1 MLVRMRGCLLA
12 LALGSAACGPSIP
25 KHTGYPEGKTTPWT
39 AAKEIVIDER
49 MEGEAKG
56 QLSYPERQRAR
67 WYVMELPYDG
77 ALGAVLTFDAD
88 NPEADVGMEILDSGF
103 NVRAEGTN
111 DDDEGR
117 PKKIRSVKDM
127 VKGKAYIHV
136 YTLGKKDVLDFK
148 LRVQL
153 QPVLRQEPTVMF
165 PNNVPNTPM
174 LAAVPAADDAPR
186 GKGRPKPPDGPK
198 PPDPPKPPPEDTE
211 VGSIRARVLEYIE
224 SGDKVKL
231 TINKGSDNGV
241 EKGWTGYVVDSATK
255 RRLPGSDF
263 TVGVVKPQEC
273 EGTAKIS
280 LTQAQANR
288 SVVLKPAK

>member
-1 MLVRMRGCLLA
+1 MVVRMRGCLLA
-12 LALGSAACGPSIP
+12 LALVGAACGPTVP
-25 KHTGYPEGKTTPWT
+25 KHTGYPEGKTSPWT
-39 AAKEIVIDER
+39 AAKEITLDER

-56 QLSYPERQRAR
+56 SLNYAERQRAR
-67 WYVMELPYDG
+67 WYVVDLPYDG
-77 ALGAVLTFDAD
+77 GLSAVVTFDAD
-88 NPEADVGMEILDSGF
+88 NPEADVGVEILDSGF
-103 NVRAEGTN
+103 NLRVEGTN

-117 PKKIRSVKDM
+117 PKKVRQVKDLY
-127 VKGKAYIHV
+127 KGKVYLHV
-136 YTLGKKDVLDFK
+136 YTLGKKDSLDFK
-148 LRVQL
+148 IRL
-153 QPVLRQEPTVMF
+153 QHSPIVREIPTHAF
-165 PNNVPNTPM
+165 PHTVPNTPM
-174 LAAVPAADDAPR
+174 LAAVPAVDDTPR
-186 GKGRPKPPDGPK
+186 RTGGRPPP
-198 PPDPPKPPPEDTE
+198 PPKPVDPKPVVEDTE
-211 VGSIRARVLEYIE
+211 VGSVRARVLEYIE

-263 TVGVVKPQEC
+263 VVGVVKPQEC